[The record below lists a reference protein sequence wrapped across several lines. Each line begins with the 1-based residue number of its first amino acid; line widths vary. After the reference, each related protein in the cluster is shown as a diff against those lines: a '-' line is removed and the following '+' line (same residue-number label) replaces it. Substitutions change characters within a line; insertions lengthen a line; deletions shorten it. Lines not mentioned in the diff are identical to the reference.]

1 MTGVTA
7 GLDKAMKSMNL
18 EQISQ
23 VMDKFEKQ
31 FENLDVHSKVIV
43 SLVVIETLLP
53 RIARMCFSG
62 YGRFNGIRY

>member
-31 FENLDVHSKVIV
+31 FEDLDVHSKVNSFSV
-43 SLVVIETLLP
+43 LLS
-53 RIARMCFSG
+53 ILWSHITAS
-62 YGRFNGIRY
+62 